1 MEDMNTFWIISIPL
15 FLIVTAVIVKFTLK
29 KFREESDDREW
40 RLWAGRSTYW
50 QLVSLCSFGIT
61 LFLMFILKW
70 TDVINLN

>member
-1 MEDMNTFWIISIPL
+1 MKDMNTFWIISIPL
-15 FLIVTAVIVKFTLK
+15 FIIVTAVIAKFTLK

-61 LFLMFILKW
+61 VLLMFILKW
-70 TDVINLN
+70 TSIIDF

>member
-1 MEDMNTFWIISIPL
+1 MENMNTFWIISIPL
-15 FLIVTAVIVKFTLK
+15 FIIVTAVIAKFTLK

-61 LFLMFILKW
+61 VFLMFILKW
-70 TDVINLN
+70 TSIIDF

>member
-1 MEDMNTFWIISIPL
+1 MKDMNTFWIISIPL
-15 FLIVTAVIVKFTLK
+15 FIIVTAVIAKFTLK

-61 LFLMFILKW
+61 VFLMFILKW
-70 TDVINLN
+70 TSIIDF

>member
-1 MEDMNTFWIISIPL
+1 MNVFWIISIPV
-15 FLIVTAVIVKFTLK
+15 FLIVTAIIAKSTLK

-40 RLWAGRSTYW
+40 RLWAGRSSYW

-70 TDVINLN
+70 TDIIEF

>member
-1 MEDMNTFWIISIPL
+1 MENMTTFWIISLPL
-15 FLIVTAVIVKFTLK
+15 FLIVTAVIAKFTLK

-70 TDVINLN
+70 TDIIDF

>member
-1 MEDMNTFWIISIPL
+1 MKDMNTFWIISIPL
-15 FLIVTAVIVKFTLK
+15 FIVVTAVIAKFTLK

-61 LFLMFILKW
+61 VFLMFILKW
-70 TDVINLN
+70 TSIIDF

>member
-15 FLIVTAVIVKFTLK
+15 FLIITVVIAKFTLK

-70 TDVINLN
+70 TDIINF

>member
-1 MEDMNTFWIISIPL
+1 MNVFWIISIPV
-15 FLIVTAVIVKFTLK
+15 FLIVTAIIAKSTLK

-40 RLWAGRSTYW
+40 RLWAGRSSYW

-70 TDVINLN
+70 TDIIVF

>member
-1 MEDMNTFWIISIPL
+1 MNTFWIISIPL
-15 FLIVTAVIVKFTLK
+15 FIIVTAVIAKFTLK

-61 LFLMFILKW
+61 VFLMFILKW
-70 TDVINLN
+70 TSIIDF